1 MIKSTKVWTVRIG
14 DNLPAIAARTY
25 DDPRQWRLIAD
36 ANNIDNPLRFPSED
50 DLGRLLMIP
59 VPRP

>member
-1 MIKSTKVWTVRIG
+1 VIKSTKVWTVRIG

-36 ANNIDNPLRFPSED
+36 ANKIDNPLRFPSEE
-50 DLGRLLMIP
+50 DLGRLLIIP
-59 VPRP
+59 VLRP